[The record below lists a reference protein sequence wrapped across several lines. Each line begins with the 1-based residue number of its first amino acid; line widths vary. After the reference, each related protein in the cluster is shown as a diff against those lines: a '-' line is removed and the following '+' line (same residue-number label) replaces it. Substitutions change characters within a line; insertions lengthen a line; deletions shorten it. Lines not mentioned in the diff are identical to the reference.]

1 MGACSHIDIKDDTC
15 QIARSYTPISG
26 SPTHMDLIVKRYE
39 DGLVSRLCHSAKVGD
54 SLLIRG
60 PIVTL
65 PYRMNMVSDVAM
77 ICGGTGIGFDVGI
90 TPMLQLIRQVVE
102 DSNDTTKLQLFYANK
117 TEDDIILRKEL
128 NEYASK
134 YPDKLTVKFILE
146 SPPQDWNGLK
156 GRINSDMLKVI
167 PKSGVGVLVCG
178 PNG

>member
-1 MGACSHIDIKDDTC
+1 
-15 QIARSYTPISG
+15 
-26 SPTHMDLIVKRYE
+26 L
-39 DGLVSRLCHSAKVGD
+39 
-54 SLLIRG
+54 
-60 PIVTL
+60 
-65 PYRMNMVSDVAM
+65 
-77 ICGGTGIGFDVGI
+77 GFDVGI

-117 TEDDIILRKEL
+117 REDDIILRKEL

-167 PKSGVGVLVCG
+167 PKSGVAVLVCG